1 MFEIFIKPVC
11 WSIQIVPAGGNK
23 GAGGF
28 GWGFKVLPYVL
39 TLTPGRRPKGSVA
52 NWVF

>member
-11 WSIQIVPAGGNK
+11 GSIQIVPAGDNK

-28 GWGFKVLPYVL
+28 GWEFKVLPYVL
-39 TLTPGRRPKGSVA
+39 AVTPRQSQQGLSR
-52 NWVF
+52 

>member
-11 WSIQIVPAGGNK
+11 GSIQIVPAGGNK

-28 GWGFKVLPYVL
+28 GWGFKVLPFVL
-39 TLTPGRRPKGSVA
+39 AMTPGQSRRGLSR
-52 NWVF
+52 